1 MNRDGS
7 PILRLRRPAPRPA
20 APVAPP
26 AADGADRRLLRVA
39 ASCPRCSSRPALRVT
54 PAVVRALDGTD
65 PAIRVGTYQC
75 QRRGCGSLYDLSAEA
90 FQKAS

>member
-1 MNRDGS
+1 MNREGS
-7 PILRLRRPAPRPA
+7 PNAGLRRPAPRTA
-20 APVAPP
+20 APLPPP
-26 AADGADRRLLRVA
+26 ATDGADRRLLRVA

-65 PAIRVGTYQC
+65 PAVRVGTYQC
-75 QRRGCGSLYDLSAEA
+75 QRRGCGALYDLSAEA

>member
-1 MNRDGS
+1 MDRDGS
-7 PILRLRRPAPRPA
+7 PILRLRRPAPHPPA
-20 APVAPP
+20 P

-39 ASCPRCSSRPALRVT
+39 ASCPRCASRPALRVT
-54 PAVVRALDGTD
+54 PAAVRALDGTD

-75 QRRGCGSLYDLSAEA
+75 QRRGCGALYDLSAEA

>member
-7 PILRLRRPAPRPA
+7 PILRLRRPAPRPP
-20 APVAPP
+20 APPP

-39 ASCPRCSSRPALRVT
+39 ASCPRCASRPALRVT
-54 PAVVRALDGTD
+54 PAAVRALEGTD
-65 PAIRVGTYQC
+65 PSIRMGTYQC
-75 QRRGCGSLYDLSAEA
+75 QRRGCGALYDLSAEA

>member
-1 MNRDGS
+1 MDRDGS
-7 PILRLRRPAPRPA
+7 PILRLRRPAPHSPA
-20 APVAPP
+20 S

-39 ASCPRCSSRPALRVT
+39 ASCPRCASRPALRVT
-54 PAVVRALDGTD
+54 PAAVRALDGTD

-75 QRRGCGSLYDLSAEA
+75 QRRGCGALYDLSAEA